1 MSFVLQ
7 SGPDACTLAVLRGA
21 QNVSR
26 RRTNP
31 ALGWPR
37 YVTNLRRILRPSHAD
52 CCAILCGSGGWHAA
66 PGVKCGHSAVDLDTD
81 TACASRVE
89 ATSSTHLQDHFE
101 SRFNEERD
109 LSSRKVMAVLEQALT
124 LPPAHAEPSDDKN
137 SPWTNLQKAQRPHEN
152 PCLDHS
158 FSSTDT
164 ESTVEAAP
172 LDGSPKASW
181 LNTTLDPQSR
191 SFEQD
196 MLRTSRAARNLPL
209 PSTPARPVQ
218 AHVHVSQGNGDRA
231 STVESAAS
239 GDARGQESLAREP
252 LRELVVRP
260 RPLQSLPFV

>member
-1 MSFVLQ
+1 M
-7 SGPDACTLAVLRGA
+7 
-21 QNVSR
+21 
-26 RRTNP
+26 
-31 ALGWPR
+31 
-37 YVTNLRRILRPSHAD
+37 Y
-52 CCAILCGSGGWHAA
+52 
-66 PGVKCGHSAVDLDTD
+66 LDTD
-81 TACASRVE
+81 TACASLTE

-101 SRFNEERD
+101 SQFNEKRD

-124 LPPAHAEPSDDKN
+124 LPPSHAEPSDDTN
-137 SPWTNLQKAQRPHEN
+137 TPWNNPQKAQRPHEN

-172 LDGSPKASW
+172 LDMAVILSTSW
-181 LNTTLDPQSR
+181 PLDPSR
-191 SFEQD
+191 SLEQD
-196 MLRTSRAARNLPL
+196 MLMTSRAAMYLPL
-209 PSTPARPVQ
+209 PSTLARPVQ

-252 LRELVVRP
+252 LRELVVRQ